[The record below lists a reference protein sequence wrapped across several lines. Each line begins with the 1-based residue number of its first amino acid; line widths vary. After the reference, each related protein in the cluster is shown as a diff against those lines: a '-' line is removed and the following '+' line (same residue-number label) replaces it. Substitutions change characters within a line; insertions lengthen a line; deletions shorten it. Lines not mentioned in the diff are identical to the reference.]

1 MQPANELRPA
11 LEVRELSKTYGA
23 VRALRAVSF
32 TLNRGEVLGLLGDNG
47 AGKTTLVRCLSG
59 IHSPD
64 SGTILI
70 HGQQVEIKSP
80 EDARRIGIE
89 TVHQTLAVVPEMDVA
104 ANMFLNRELTVR
116 MPILRHVGWLDK
128 RTMYRR
134 TREILDRLHV
144 HVPSVRQ
151 RLAELSGG
159 QRQAVAVSRAVEW
172 SNDIVLLDEP
182 TAAVGVEQAGI
193 ILDLIRKLSHEGIAV
208 LLISHN
214 MQHVI
219 EVCVRAVIL
228 RHGAK
233 VGDVAIADVTAADLV
248 DLITGARRV
257 GAHNGATRSSSTSS
271 APPPTARD

>member
-1 MQPANELRPA
+1 MAGDVMRPA
-11 LEVRELSKTYGA
+11 LEIRDLSKTFGA
-23 VRALRAVSF
+23 VRALRGVSF
-32 TLNRGEVLGLLGDNG
+32 SLRRGEVLGLLGDNG

-59 IHSPD
+59 MHSPD

-70 HGQQVEIKSP
+70 HGAQVDLKSP
-80 EDARRIGIE
+80 QDARGIGIE

-104 ANMFLNRELTVR
+104 ANMFLNRELTSR
-116 MPILRHVGWLDK
+116 MPVLKHLGWLDK
-128 RTMYRR
+128 RRMYRR

-144 HVPSVRQ
+144 EVPSVRQ
-151 RLAELSGG
+151 RLADLSGG

-182 TAAVGVEQAGI
+182 TAAVGVEQAGV

-214 MQHVI
+214 MQHVV
-219 EVCVRAVIL
+219 EVCDRAVVL

-233 VGDVAIADVTAADLV
+233 VGDVVVTEVTAADLV
-248 DLITGARRV
+248 DLITGARRS
-257 GAHNGATRSSSTSS
+257 GSYDGDSE
-271 APPPTARD
+271 

>member
-1 MQPANELRPA
+1 MQGTHEVTHA
-11 LEVRELSKTYGA
+11 LEVRELSKSYGA
-23 VRALRAVSF
+23 VHALRGVSF
-32 TLNRGEVLGLLGDNG
+32 TLDRGEVLGLLGDNG

-64 SGTILI
+64 AGTILI
-70 HGQQVEIKSP
+70 HGQQVALNSP

-104 ANMFLNRELTVR
+104 ANMFLNREVTVR
-116 MPILRHVGWLDK
+116 MPILGHLGWLDK
-128 RTMYRR
+128 RTMYRK
-134 TREILDRLHV
+134 TREILVRLHV

-151 RLAELSGG
+151 RMVELSGG

-172 SNDIVLLDEP
+172 GNDIVLLDEP
-182 TAAVGVEQAGI
+182 TAAVGVEQAGV
-193 ILDLIRKLSHEGIAV
+193 ILDLIRKLSHEGVAV

-219 EVCVRAVIL
+219 EVCDRAVVL

-233 VGDVAIADVTAADLV
+233 TGDVGIADVTAADLV
-248 DLITGARRV
+248 DLITGVRRNGV
-257 GAHNGATRSSSTSS
+257 GNGDSE
-271 APPPTARD
+271 